1 MVHFIPVNN
10 RKAGLIMVL
19 AMLIVG
25 IIDNYIVV
33 IAETASL
40 WQFQIMRAGFALPV
54 LIIISSFGMG
64 RLKPVR
70 WWAVYFRSFLTALS
84 MLFYF
89 GSLAFVPF
97 ADALAG
103 LFTAPIF
110 VLLIS
115 AFFLRQPIGPVRII
129 AVIIGF
135 LGILLVLGNTSEDFS
150 YIILLP
156 AIGGFFYACGSVAT
170 RQLCMG
176 ETTLSMLAA
185 LLIIQASIGF
195 AAISFL
201 SIFGFDAPLGA
212 DGFILRTWTWE
223 MYPFIWWVVLQAVGA
238 TIGVGLIF
246 KAYQI
251 GDASYVSIYEYSV
264 FIFGPAFAWL
274 LMDQPIATLQ
284 VLGIICIT
292 LAGVLIAFRSGK
304 QVIEG
309 ARK

>member
-1 MVHFIPVNN
+1 MAHFIPVNN

-19 AMLIVG
+19 AMLIIG
-25 IIDNYIVV
+25 FIDNYIAV
-33 IAETASL
+33 IAKTASL
-40 WQFQIMRAGFALPV
+40 WQFQIMRAGLALPIL
-54 LIIISSFGMG
+54 LIISALGLG
-64 RLKPVR
+64 GLKPVR

-89 GSLAFVPF
+89 GSLAFVTF

-115 AFFLRQPIGPVRII
+115 AFFLRQPIGPIRII
-129 AVIIGF
+129 AVVIGF
-135 LGILLVLGNTSEDFS
+135 LGILLVLGNTANEFS
-150 YIILLP
+150 YISLLP
-156 AIGGFFYACGSVAT
+156 AIGGFFYACGSVVT

-185 LLIIQASIGF
+185 LLIIQAIIGF
-195 AAISFL
+195 IAVFCL
-201 SIFGFDAPLGA
+201 SILGFDAPLGA
-212 DGFILRTWTWE
+212 DGFILRTWVWD
-223 MYPFIWWVVLQAVGA
+223 MSPFIWWVILQAVGA

-274 LMDQPIATLQ
+274 LMDQPIAVLQ
-284 VLGIICIT
+284 GLGILCIT
-292 LAGVLIAFRSGK
+292 FSGILIAFRSG
-304 QVIEG
+304 
-309 ARK
+309 

>member
-1 MVHFIPVNN
+1 MADLTPVNN

-25 IIDNYIVV
+25 FIDNYIAI

-40 WQFQIMRAGFALPV
+40 WQFQIMRAGLALPILV
-54 LIIISSFGMG
+54 IISAFGLG
-64 RLKPVR
+64 VLKPVR

-115 AFFLRQPIGPVRII
+115 VFFLRQPIGPVRII

-264 FIFGPAFAWL
+264 FIFGPAFVWL

-292 LAGVLIAFRSGK
+292 LAGVLIAFRSG
-304 QVIEG
+304 
-309 ARK
+309 

>member
-1 MVHFIPVNN
+1 LIFS
-10 RKAGLIMVL
+10 AFGLGV
-19 AMLIVG
+19 
-25 IIDNYIVV
+25 
-33 IAETASL
+33 
-40 WQFQIMRAGFALPV
+40 
-54 LIIISSFGMG
+54 
-64 RLKPVR
+64 LKPIR

-89 GSLAFVPF
+89 GSLAFVAF

-115 AFFLRQPIGPVRII
+115 AFVLRQPIGPIRII
-129 AVIIGF
+129 AVVIGF
-135 LGILLVLGNTSEDFS
+135 LGILLVLGNTANEFS
-150 YIILLP
+150 YISLLP

-185 LLIIQASIGF
+185 LLTIQASIGF
-195 AAISFL
+195 IAIFLL
-201 SIFGFDAPLGA
+201 SIYGFDAPLGA
-212 DGFILRTWTWE
+212 DGFILRTWAWE
-223 MYPFIWWVVLQAVGA
+223 MSSFIWWVVLQAVGA

-274 LMDQPIATLQ
+274 LMDQPVAALQ
-284 VLGIICIT
+284 ALGILCIT
-292 LAGVLIAFRSGK
+292 FAGVLIAFRSGLN
-304 QVIEG
+304 
-309 ARK
+309 

>member
-1 MVHFIPVNN
+1 
-10 RKAGLIMVL
+10 
-19 AMLIVG
+19 
-25 IIDNYIVV
+25 
-33 IAETASL
+33 
-40 WQFQIMRAGFALPV
+40 MRAGLALPIL
-54 LIIISSFGMG
+54 LIISAFGLG
-64 RLKPVR
+64 VLKPVR

-292 LAGVLIAFRSGK
+292 LAGVLIAFRSG
-304 QVIEG
+304 
-309 ARK
+309 

>member
-1 MVHFIPVNN
+1 MLF
-10 RKAGLIMVL
+10 
-19 AMLIVG
+19 AMLIIG
-25 IIDNYIVV
+25 FIDNYIAV

-40 WQFQIMRAGFALPV
+40 WQFQIMRAGLALPIL
-54 LIIISSFGMG
+54 LIASAFGLG
-64 RLKPVR
+64 VLKPIR

-89 GSLAFVPF
+89 GSLAFVAF

-115 AFFLRQPIGPVRII
+115 AFVLRQPIGPIRII
-129 AVIIGF
+129 AVVIGF
-135 LGILLVLGNTSEDFS
+135 LGILLVLGNTANEFS
-150 YIILLP
+150 YISLLP

-185 LLIIQASIGF
+185 LLTIQASIGF
-195 AAISFL
+195 IAIFLL
-201 SIFGFDAPLGA
+201 SIYGFDAPLGA
-212 DGFILRTWTWE
+212 DGFILRTWAWE
-223 MYPFIWWVVLQAVGA
+223 MSSFIWWVVLQAVGA

-274 LMDQPIATLQ
+274 LMDQPVAALQ
-284 VLGIICIT
+284 ALGILCIT
-292 LAGVLIAFRSGK
+292 FAGVLIAFRSGLN
-304 QVIEG
+304 
-309 ARK
+309 

>member
-19 AMLIVG
+19 AMLIIG
-25 IIDNYIVV
+25 FIDNYIAV
-33 IAETASL
+33 IAKTASL
-40 WQFQIMRAGFALPV
+40 WQFQIMRAGLALPIL
-54 LIIISSFGMG
+54 LIISALGLG
-64 RLKPVR
+64 GLKPVR

-89 GSLAFVPF
+89 GSLAFVTF

-115 AFFLRQPIGPVRII
+115 VFFLRQPIGPIRII
-129 AVIIGF
+129 AVVIGF
-135 LGILLVLGNTSEDFS
+135 LGILLVLGNTANEFS
-150 YIILLP
+150 YISLLP
-156 AIGGFFYACGSVAT
+156 VIGGFFYACGSVAT

-195 AAISFL
+195 IAIFFL
-201 SIFGFDAPLGA
+201 SIYGFDAPLGA
-212 DGFILRTWTWE
+212 DGFILRTWAWE
-223 MYPFIWWVVLQAVGA
+223 MSSFIWWVVLQAVGA

-274 LMDQPIATLQ
+274 LMDQPVAALQ
-284 VLGIICIT
+284 ALGILCIT
-292 LAGVLIAFRSGK
+292 FAGVLIAFRSGLN
-304 QVIEG
+304 
-309 ARK
+309 

>member
-19 AMLIVG
+19 AMLIIG
-25 IIDNYIVV
+25 FIDNYIAV
-33 IAETASL
+33 IAKTASL
-40 WQFQIMRAGFALPV
+40 WQFQIMRAGLALPIL
-54 LIIISSFGMG
+54 LIISALGLG
-64 RLKPVR
+64 GLKPVR

-89 GSLAFVPF
+89 GSLAFVTF

-115 AFFLRQPIGPVRII
+115 VFFLRQPIGPIRII
-129 AVIIGF
+129 AVVIGF
-135 LGILLVLGNTSEDFS
+135 LGILLVLGNTANEFS
-150 YIILLP
+150 YISLLP
-156 AIGGFFYACGSVAT
+156 AIGGFFYACGSVVT

-185 LLIIQASIGF
+185 LLIIQAIIGF
-195 AAISFL
+195 IAVFCL
-201 SIFGFDAPLGA
+201 SILGFDAPLGA
-212 DGFILRTWTWE
+212 DGFILRTWVWD
-223 MYPFIWWVVLQAVGA
+223 MSPFIWWVILQAVGA

-274 LMDQPIATLQ
+274 LMDQPIAVLQ
-284 VLGIICIT
+284 GLGILCIT
-292 LAGVLIAFRSGK
+292 FSGILIAFRSG
-304 QVIEG
+304 
-309 ARK
+309 

>member
-1 MVHFIPVNN
+1 MAHFIPVNN

-19 AMLIVG
+19 AMLIIG
-25 IIDNYIVV
+25 FIDNYIAV
-33 IAETASL
+33 IAKTASL
-40 WQFQIMRAGFALPV
+40 WQFQIMRAGLALPIL
-54 LIIISSFGMG
+54 LIISAFGLG
-64 RLKPVR
+64 GLKPVR

-89 GSLAFVPF
+89 GSLAFVTF

-115 AFFLRQPIGPVRII
+115 VFFLRQPIGPIRII
-129 AVIIGF
+129 AVVIGF
-135 LGILLVLGNTSEDFS
+135 LGILLVLGNTANGFR
-150 YIILLP
+150 YISLLP
-156 AIGGFFYACGSVAT
+156 AIGGFFYACGSLAT

-185 LLIIQASIGF
+185 LLIIQAIIGF
-195 AAISFL
+195 IAVFCL
-201 SIFGFDAPLGA
+201 SILGFDAPLGA
-212 DGFILRTWTWE
+212 DGFILRTWVWD
-223 MYPFIWWVVLQAVGA
+223 MSPFIWWVILQAVGA

-274 LMDQPIATLQ
+274 LMDQPIAVLQ
-284 VLGIICIT
+284 ALGILCIT
-292 LAGVLIAFRSGK
+292 FAGLLIAFQSG
-304 QVIEG
+304 
-309 ARK
+309 

>member
-19 AMLIVG
+19 AMLIIG
-25 IIDNYIVV
+25 FIDNYIAV

-40 WQFQIMRAGFALPV
+40 WQFQIMRAGLALPIL
-54 LIIISSFGMG
+54 LIISAFGLG
-64 RLKPVR
+64 VLKPVR

-89 GSLAFVPF
+89 GSLAFVTF

-115 AFFLRQPIGPVRII
+115 TFFLRQPIGLIRII
-129 AVIIGF
+129 AVVIGF
-135 LGILLVLGNTSEDFS
+135 LGILLVLGNTADEFS
-150 YIILLP
+150 YISLLP

-185 LLIIQASIGF
+185 LLIIQAIIGF
-195 AAISFL
+195 MAIFCL
-201 SIFGFDAPLGA
+201 SILGFDAPLGT
-212 DGFILRTWTWE
+212 DGFILRTWAWE
-223 MYPFIWWVVLQAVGA
+223 ISPFIWWVILQAVGA

-274 LMDQPIATLQ
+274 LMDQPIAALQ
-284 VLGIICIT
+284 AVGIFCIT
-292 LAGVLIAFRSGK
+292 FAGILIAFRSGST
-304 QVIEG
+304 
-309 ARK
+309 

>member
-1 MVHFIPVNN
+1 MADLIPVNN

-19 AMLIVG
+19 AMLIIG
-25 IIDNYIVV
+25 FIDNYIAI

-40 WQFQIMRAGFALPV
+40 WQFQIMRAGLALPIL
-54 LIIISSFGMG
+54 LIISAFGLG
-64 RLKPVR
+64 VLKPVR

-115 AFFLRQPIGPVRII
+115 AFFLRQSIGPIRII
-129 AVIIGF
+129 AVIVGF
-135 LGILLVLGNTSEDFS
+135 LGILLVLGNTAEDFN
-150 YIILLP
+150 YIQLLP
-156 AIGGFFYACGSVAT
+156 AVGGFFYACGAVAT

-176 ETTLSMLAA
+176 ETALSMLAA
-185 LLIIQASIGF
+185 LLIIQACIGF
-195 AAISFL
+195 MAVTGL
-201 SIFGFDAPLGA
+201 LLFGFDAPLGA
-212 DGFILRTWTWE
+212 DGFILRSWSWE
-223 MYPFIWWVVLQAVGA
+223 MSSFIWWVVLQAVGA

-251 GDASYVSIYEYSV
+251 GEASYVSICEYSV

-274 LMDQPIATLQ
+274 LMDQPIAALQ
-284 VLGIICIT
+284 ALGILCIT
-292 LAGVLIAFRSGK
+292 FAGVLIAYRSGST
-304 QVIEG
+304 
-309 ARK
+309 

>member
-1 MVHFIPVNN
+1 MADLTPVNN

-25 IIDNYIVV
+25 FIDNYIAI

-40 WQFQIMRAGFALPV
+40 WQFQIMRAGLALPILV
-54 LIIISSFGMG
+54 IISAFGLG
-64 RLKPVR
+64 VLKPVR

-292 LAGVLIAFRSGK
+292 LAGVLIAFRSG
-304 QVIEG
+304 
-309 ARK
+309 

>member
-1 MVHFIPVNN
+1 MADLTPVNN

-25 IIDNYIVV
+25 FIDNYIAI

-40 WQFQIMRAGFALPV
+40 WQFQIMRAGLALPILV
-54 LIIISSFGMG
+54 IISAFGLG
-64 RLKPVR
+64 VLKPVR

-201 SIFGFDAPLGA
+201 SIFGFDVPLGA

-292 LAGVLIAFRSGK
+292 LAGVLIAFRSG
-304 QVIEG
+304 
-309 ARK
+309 

>member
-1 MVHFIPVNN
+1 MGDFIPVNN

-25 IIDNYIVV
+25 FIDNYIVV

-40 WQFQIMRAGFALPV
+40 WQFQIMRAGLALPI
-54 LIIISSFGMG
+54 LIIISAFGMV
-64 RLKPVR
+64 RLRPVR

-97 ADALAG
+97 SDALAG

-115 AFFLRQPIGPVRII
+115 AFFLRQAIGPIRVL
-129 AVIIGF
+129 AVFIGF
-135 LGILLVLGNTSEDFS
+135 LGILLVLGNTAEEFS
-150 YIILLP
+150 YISLLP
-156 AIGGFFYACGSVAT
+156 AIGGFFYACGSIAT

-185 LLIIQASIGF
+185 LLVIQAFIGLV
-195 AAISFL
+195 AIFCL
-201 SIFGFDAPLGA
+201 SAFGFDAPLGA
-212 DGFILRTWTWE
+212 DGFILRTWVWE
-223 MYPFIWWVVLQAVGA
+223 MSPFIWWVVLQAVGA
-238 TIGVGLIF
+238 TVGVGLIF
-246 KAYQI
+246 RAYQI

-264 FIFGPAFAWL
+264 FIFGPSFAWL

-284 VLGIICIT
+284 VLGILCIT
-292 LAGVLIAFRSGK
+292 FAGVMIALRSGSTSL
-304 QVIEG
+304 
-309 ARK
+309 RK

>member
-19 AMLIVG
+19 AMLIIG
-25 IIDNYIVV
+25 FIDNYIAV
-33 IAETASL
+33 IAKTASL
-40 WQFQIMRAGFALPV
+40 WQFQIMRAGLALPIL
-54 LIIISSFGMG
+54 LIISALGLG
-64 RLKPVR
+64 GLKPVR

-89 GSLAFVPF
+89 GSLAFVTF

-115 AFFLRQPIGPVRII
+115 VFFLRQPIGPIRII
-129 AVIIGF
+129 AVVIGF
-135 LGILLVLGNTSEDFS
+135 LGILLVLGNTANEFS
-150 YIILLP
+150 YISLLP

-185 LLIIQASIGF
+185 LLTIQASIGF
-195 AAISFL
+195 IAIFLL
-201 SIFGFDAPLGA
+201 SIYGFDAPLGA
-212 DGFILRTWTWE
+212 DGFILRTWAWE
-223 MYPFIWWVVLQAVGA
+223 MSSFIWWVVLQAVGA

-274 LMDQPIATLQ
+274 LMDQPVAALQ
-284 VLGIICIT
+284 ALGILCIT
-292 LAGVLIAFRSGK
+292 FAGVLIAFRSGLN
-304 QVIEG
+304 
-309 ARK
+309 

>member
-1 MVHFIPVNN
+1 MAHFIPVNN

-19 AMLIVG
+19 AMLIIG
-25 IIDNYIVV
+25 FIDNYIAV
-33 IAETASL
+33 IAKTASL
-40 WQFQIMRAGFALPV
+40 WQFQIMRAGLALPIL
-54 LIIISSFGMG
+54 LIFSAFGLG
-64 RLKPVR
+64 VLKPIR

-89 GSLAFVPF
+89 GSLAFVTF

-115 AFFLRQPIGPVRII
+115 AFFLRQPIGPIRII
-129 AVIIGF
+129 AVVIGF
-135 LGILLVLGNTSEDFS
+135 FGILLVLGNTANEFS
-150 YIILLP
+150 YISLLP

-185 LLIIQASIGF
+185 LLIIQAIIGF
-195 AAISFL
+195 IAVFCL
-201 SIFGFDAPLGA
+201 SILGFDASLGA
-212 DGFILRTWTWE
+212 DGFILRTWAWD
-223 MYPFIWWVVLQAVGA
+223 MSPFIWWVVLQAVGA

-274 LMDQPIATLQ
+274 LMDQPLAALQ
-284 VLGIICIT
+284 ALGILCIT
-292 LAGVLIAFRSGK
+292 FAGVLIAFRSGLK
-304 QVIEG
+304 
-309 ARK
+309 

>member
-1 MVHFIPVNN
+1 MADLTPVNN

-25 IIDNYIVV
+25 FIDNYIAI

-40 WQFQIMRAGFALPV
+40 WQFQIMRAGLALPILV
-54 LIIISSFGMG
+54 IISAFGLG
-64 RLKPVR
+64 VLKPVR

-201 SIFGFDAPLGA
+201 SIFGFDAPLDA

-292 LAGVLIAFRSGK
+292 LAGVLIAFRSG
-304 QVIEG
+304 
-309 ARK
+309 

>member
-1 MVHFIPVNN
+1 MADLTPVNN

-25 IIDNYIVV
+25 FIDNYIAV

-40 WQFQIMRAGFALPV
+40 WQFQIMRAGLALPILV
-54 LIIISSFGMG
+54 IISAFGLG
-64 RLKPVR
+64 VLKPVR

-292 LAGVLIAFRSGK
+292 LAGVLIAFRSG
-304 QVIEG
+304 
-309 ARK
+309 

>member
-1 MVHFIPVNN
+1 MGDFIPVNN
-10 RKAGLIMVL
+10 RKAGLIMVF

-25 IIDNYIVV
+25 FIDNYIVV

-40 WQFQIMRAGFALPV
+40 WQFQIMRAGLALPI
-54 LIIISSFGMG
+54 LIIISAFGMG
-64 RLKPVR
+64 RLRPVR

-97 ADALAG
+97 SDALAG

-115 AFFLRQPIGPVRII
+115 AFFLRQAIGPIRVI
-129 AVIIGF
+129 AVFIGF
-135 LGILLVLGNTSEDFS
+135 LGILLVLGNTAEEFS
-150 YIILLP
+150 YISLLP
-156 AIGGFFYACGSVAT
+156 AIGGFFYACGSIAT

-185 LLIIQASIGF
+185 LLVIQAFIGLV
-195 AAISFL
+195 AIFCL
-201 SIFGFDAPLGA
+201 SAFGFDAPLGA
-212 DGFILRTWTWE
+212 DG
-223 MYPFIWWVVLQAVGA
+223 
-238 TIGVGLIF
+238 
-246 KAYQI
+246 YQI

-274 LMDQPIATLQ
+274 LMDQSIAKLQ
-284 VLGIICIT
+284 VLGILCIT
-292 LAGVLIAFRSGK
+292 FAGVMIALRSGSTSL
-304 QVIEG
+304 
-309 ARK
+309 RK